1 MKTKNLFRGLK
12 SSASPP
18 GASPCG
24 ICPWRECPWRECR
37 FADEYQT
44 ATCSKS
50 VRRLRN
56 FSRLGRNSRKLAAF
70 TLIELMV
77 VIVILG
83 ILAAF
88 VVPRITKRPE
98 DARVT
103 KAKIEISN
111 LEQAL
116 ELYYLDNGSYPSS
129 EQGLAALVKKPSSG
143 DEPQNWREGGY
154 LAKSKI
160 PKDPWGNDYMYVSPG
175 THNQDYDLY
184 SLGKDGQEG
193 GEGYDA
199 DITNW
204 E

>member
-1 MKTKNLFRGLK
+1 MKTKNLFRGFKKL
-12 SSASPP
+12 
-18 GASPCG
+18 C
-24 ICPWRECPWRECR
+24 
-37 FADEYQT
+37 F
-44 ATCSKS
+44 
-50 VRRLRN
+50 
-56 FSRLGRNSRKLAAF
+56 FSRLWRNSRKLAAF

-129 EQGLAALVKKPSSG
+129 EQGLESLVKKPSSG

-154 LAKSKI
+154 LVKSRL

>member
-1 MKTKNLFRGLK
+1 MKTRNLYKDLK
-12 SSASPP
+12 KDLKKIIFLTRWWRP
-18 GASPCG
+18 G
-24 ICPWRECPWRECR
+24 
-37 FADEYQT
+37 
-44 ATCSKS
+44 
-50 VRRLRN
+50 
-56 FSRLGRNSRKLAAF
+56 GRLAAF

-116 ELYYLDNGSYPSS
+116 ELYYLDNGSYPSTDQS
-129 EQGLAALVKKPSSG
+129 LEALVKKPSTDTS
-143 DEPQNWREGGY
+143 NWREGGY
-154 LAKSKI
+154 LAKSKL
-160 PKDPWGNDYMYVSPG
+160 PKDPWGNEYVYVSPG

-184 SLGKDGQEG
+184 SLGKDGREG

-204 E
+204 D